1 MQVCDNSLCTGCGVC
16 ADACPTGCINIEYDN
31 NGFLQSYVD
40 DDKCI
45 GCNKCKKV
53 CSALNPNINNQ
64 ISRAYKIRRNDNE
77 AIIDSTSGGVAALI
91 SEYIISNGGVVV
103 GCGFDDNL
111 VLKHSVAENP
121 LELETFKGSKY
132 VQSKT
137 RGIYREVK
145 DLLKLEKTVLFI
157 GTPCQTSALQNFLGQ
172 NYDNLYIIDLV
183 CHGVSSQKALDKYI
197 EYIEHKTNERI
208 ISVKFR
214 NKDNG
219 YKNCAKNE
227 LQFIYKD
234 GAYSVPYD
242 SGIVLWFAS
251 SLSIRESCYKC
262 NFVSTKRSSDLTLAD
277 YNGDDFSKEDTLF
290 GVSTV
295 FVNSDKGRQLLSKIK
310 DSAKIEEKNM
320 DSCINRCTR
329 LYKYSD
335 RPSVRNK
342 FFADLNKKDVYQLSK
357 IYSLRKILPC
367 KVVLYI
373 RAIEKRISRILN
385 RKR

>member
-121 LELETFKGSKY
+121 LELEAFKGSKY

-197 EYIEHKTNERI
+197 EYIEHKTNESV

-214 NKDNG
+214 NKDKGYTNG
-219 YKNCAKNE
+219 SGNYMQYI
-227 LQFIYKD
+227 LSD
-234 GAYSVPYD
+234 GVETESYQ
-242 SGIVLWFAS
+242 SGFGLWFAAD
-251 SLSIRESCYKC
+251 LSIRESCYKC

-277 YNGDDFSKEDTLF
+277 YNVADFSEEESLF
-290 GVSTV
+290 GASTV
-295 FVNSDKGRQLLSKIK
+295 FVNSDKGSLLLNKIENSANIK
-310 DSAKIEEKNM
+310 DMNL
-320 DSCINRCTR
+320 DSCIKRCTR
-329 LYKYSD
+329 LYQYSN
-335 RPSVRNK
+335 RPRLRNR
-342 FFADLNKKDVYQLSK
+342 FFADLNKKDAYQLSK
-357 IYSLRKILPC
+357 IYSMRKILPC

-373 RAIEKRISRILN
+373 RAIEKRILRILN